1 MLKFALLGFLNYEP
15 MTGYDL
21 KQCLGLSTMFFWQ
34 APQSQIYRTL
44 NELEKDGDIVS
55 HIEAQ
60 QDRPDRRVY
69 QITDQGKAA
78 FTAWLAE
85 PIQEISLH
93 KDLLLLKVFF
103 AGSMDRQTLSAQ
115 LQFQKQLHVQQGR
128 LYTQDIRSFIE
139 QMIGQ
144 HPQLKRDAV
153 AWEATLRFGEMYT
166 QMYIQW
172 LEETIA
178 TLEG

>member
-1 MLKFALLGFLNYEP
+1 MLKFALLGFLNFGP

-21 KQCLGLSTMFFWQ
+21 KQCLEMSTMFFWQ

-44 NELEKDGDIVS
+44 NELEKGGDIVS

-69 QITDQGKAA
+69 EITEQGKAA
-78 FTAWLAE
+78 FDGWLAE

-93 KDLLLLKVFF
+93 KDRLLLKVFF
-103 AGSMDRQTLSAQ
+103 SGSVDRQALAAQ
-115 LQFQKQLHVQQGR
+115 LQFQKQLHVRQGR
-128 LYTQDIRSFIE
+128 VYTQDIRSFVD
-139 QMIGQ
+139 QMIDQ
-144 HPQLKRDAV
+144 YPQLIENGV
-153 AWEATLRFGEMYT
+153 VWEATLRFGELYT

-178 TLEG
+178 KLDQ